1 MKKAK
6 KKIVLTKTM
15 NQIILMSAWSFTMV
29 VSSFLFLLAG
39 RWIDVRFNTEPTFM
53 LGLLM
58 LGLGL
63 CIGRMYQD
71 YAKIRKDLS
80 RRKIRYPAQQIA
92 KEAR

>member
-1 MKKAK
+1 MKEAK

-53 LGLLM
+53 LGLLI

-71 YAKIRKDLS
+71 YTKFRKDLS
-80 RRKIRYPAQQIA
+80 RRNIRYPSQHIVKDA
-92 KEAR
+92 

>member
-1 MKKAK
+1 MKTK
-6 KKIVLTKTM
+6 KKKTVLTATM

-53 LGLLM
+53 LGLLI

-80 RRKIRYPAQQIA
+80 RRKIRYPAQHIVKDA
-92 KEAR
+92 

>member
-71 YAKIRKDLS
+71 YTKIRKDLS
-80 RRKIRYPAQQIA
+80 RRKIRYPSQQIV